1 MLTGGWTFPDRS
13 LVKAAVAIRDQAL
26 VLASVF
32 DHRRAACR
40 ALRQLQEVLLAA
52 TRLNRRRTHP
62 NTFQY
67 LLDASLEP

>member
-1 MLTGGWTFPDRS
+1 MLTSGWTFPDHS
-13 LVKAAVAIRDQAL
+13 LVKAAVAIRDQVI

-32 DHRRAACR
+32 DRPRATGR
-40 ALRQLQEVLLAA
+40 ALRQVQDVLLAA